1 MEDERIKFVPSLK
14 LSQMLYEQ
22 EIEPIIAQR
31 FPDLRYAAATLGM
44 CSEVLGLDDEVSMD
58 HEWGPRVRLYLTE
71 QDHERYA
78 AEVMS
83 ALREELPSQF
93 AGFDMMWRKP
103 GVDIHDTRET
113 ILCHVS
119 VETVSRALNFCG
131 GLAALPLP
139 DVDWLRVS
147 EQHLLEFTAGVV
159 YRDDVGELAGARELL
174 KYYPDNVLRFLL
186 MCEWNAV
193 GGDWFPI
200 GRMGSRGDRLGLRIQ
215 AAQAAHRLMRIAFM
229 VCKRYFT
236 YRKWFGTLFKELPI
250 AGALEPILMEL
261 LESQDWRQIEE
272 RIGQAASLLLR
283 QQNEL
288 GIVPECTLKP
298 DQAEDGRHH
307 IHYNFGEIGNQIAGQ
322 IQPPLKAVMENQVF
336 WLHETSL
343 ILWNGEV
350 GKWSLLLQK

>member
-1 MEDERIKFVPSLK
+1 MKFIPSLE

-22 EIEPIIAQR
+22 EIQPIMAKR
-31 FPDLRYAAATLGM
+31 FPGLRYAAATLGM
-44 CSEVLGLDDEVSMD
+44 CSEILGLDDEVSMD
-58 HEWGPRVRLYLTE
+58 HEWGPRVRIYLSE
-71 QDHERYA
+71 QDHA
-78 AEVMS
+78 S
-83 ALREELPSQF
+83 ASADITSLLQEELPAKF

-103 GVDIHDTRET
+103 GVDVHDTRET
-113 ILCHVS
+113 ILYHVT
-119 VETVSRALNFCG
+119 VGTVSNALNFCG

-139 DVDWLRVS
+139 DMEWLRVS

-159 YRDDVGELAGARELL
+159 YRDDVGELTRAREQLE
-174 KYYPDNVLRFLL
+174 YYPDNVLRFLL
-186 MCEWNAV
+186 TCEWNAV

-200 GRMGSRGDRLGLRIQ
+200 GRIGSRGDRLGLRIQ
-215 AAQAAHRLMRIAFM
+215 AAQVSQRLMRIAFM

-236 YRKWFGTLFKELPI
+236 YRKWFGTLFRELPL

-261 LESQDWRQIEE
+261 MEGKDWQKVEE
-272 RIGQAASLLLR
+272 KIGQAASILLR

-288 GIVPECTLKP
+288 GIAPEITLE
-298 DQAEDGRHH
+298 AEQVDDGRHH
-307 IHYNFGEIGNQIAGQ
+307 IQYDFGEIGRQIAGQ

-336 WLHETSL
+336 WLHERSL

>member
-1 MEDERIKFVPSLK
+1 MKFVPSLE

-22 EIEPIIAQR
+22 EIQPIMASR
-31 FPDLRYAAATLGM
+31 FPRLRYAAATLGM

-58 HEWGPRVRLYLTE
+58 HEWGPRVRMYLSE
-71 QDHERYA
+71 RDHARYA
-78 AEVMS
+78 AEVTS
-83 ALREELPSQF
+83 ALREELPLKF
-93 AGFDMMWRKP
+93 AGFDMMWRQP
-103 GVDIHDTRET
+103 GVDVHDTRET
-113 ILCHVS
+113 ILYHVAVGTIS
-119 VETVSRALNFCG
+119 DALNFCG

-139 DVDWLRVS
+139 DLDWLRVS

-159 YRDDVGELAGARELL
+159 YRDDVGELTRARGLL

-236 YRKWFGTLFKELPI
+236 YRKWFGTLFKELPL

-261 LESQDWRQIEE
+261 LGEQDWRQIEE
-272 RIGQAASLLLR
+272 KIGQAASILLG

-288 GIVPECTLKP
+288 GIVPEMKMESER
-298 DQAEDGRHH
+298 AVDGRHH
-307 IHYNFGEIGNQIAGQ
+307 IQHNFGEIGRQIAGQ
-322 IQPPLKAVMENQVF
+322 IRPPLKAVMESQVF
-336 WLHETSL
+336 WLHDRSL

-350 GKWSLLLQK
+350 GKWSLLLQR